1 MPQFYFSWLLH
12 DPNMELR
19 SMYTP
24 YILAVDRYLKKMAEI
39 LALLQV
45 SMCYYT
51 LYSLSVL
58 SLANYVPTA
67 NLGNQPNQI
76 SYLPASR

>member
-1 MPQFYFSWLLH
+1 MSHIYFSWLLH

-39 LALLQV
+39 LAPLQV
-45 SMCYYT
+45 NI
-51 LYSLSVL
+51 VL
-58 SLANYVPTA
+58 LHIVLTIC
-67 NLGNQPNQI
+67 LLIG
-76 SYLPASR
+76 

>member
-24 YILAVDRYLKKMAEI
+24 YILAVDRFLKKMAEI
-39 LALLQV
+39 LAPLQV
-45 SMCYYT
+45 NMCYYT
-51 LYSLSVL
+51 LYSL
-58 SLANYVPTA
+58 TA
-67 NLGNQPNQI
+67 NLGNQRNYI
-76 SYLPASR
+76 SYLSASTLID